1 MTGSGGLPDGGG
13 PVDGFSPA
21 LRWFDTSGE
30 RADGVYAGSD
40 GGLDGPAVVLLD
52 QTRLPAEERELVCRD
67 VPALVAAIRSLAVRG
82 APVLGLAGAYGVALA
97 AARGEDV
104 EAAAGRLAGARPTAV
119 NLGFGV
125 ARALDAHRAAVGSG
139 PRAGA
144 GAALAAARELHRE
157 DALASEAMAGEGLRL
172 LRELLPEPGEG
183 RAGWRLLTH
192 CNTGTLVSGGGGT
205 ALAVVRAAHR
215 AGLLERL
222 WVDETRP
229 LWQGA
234 RLTAWEAG
242 REGMPYAVLAD
253 AAAGSLFAAGR
264 VDAVVVGADRIAADG
279 AVANKVG
286 TYPLAVL
293 ARHHGVPFLVVAPV
307 STVDP
312 ATPSGAGIVI
322 EEREGDEVTTARPGV
337 RMAPEGAGAYNPA
350 FDVTPGEL
358 VTAVVTER
366 GAVRSSD
373 RERWATLLS
382 EAASGS
388 VPDTGGPA
396 DTGNTGNTG
405 KNSAGRNGANQDQD
419 PSRVGRKQDVDSHDP
434 ANGMMKP

>member
-1 MTGSGGLPDGGG
+1 MTAGGALPADEGAV
-13 PVDGFSPA
+13 PGFSPA
-21 LRWFDTSGE
+21 LRWLDTSGE
-30 RADGVYAGSD
+30 RGDGA
-40 GGLDGPAVVLLD
+40 DGPAVVVLD
-52 QTRLPAEERELVCRD
+52 QTRLPAQERDLVCRD
-67 VPALVAAIRSLAVRG
+67 VPGLVAAIRSLAVRG

-104 EAAAGRLAGARPTAV
+104 EAAARLLAEARPTAV

-125 ARALDAHRAAVGSG
+125 RRALAAHRAAADRGSAEAA
-139 PRAGA
+139 R
-144 GAALAAARELHRE
+144 AALAAARELHRE
-157 DALASEAMAGEGLRL
+157 DALASEAMAAEGLRL
-172 LRELLPEPGEG
+172 LRDLLPEPAGEAG
-183 RAGWRLLTH
+183 GWRLLTH
-192 CNTGTLVSGGGGT
+192 CNTGALVSGGGGT

-264 VDAVVVGADRIAADG
+264 VDAVLVGADRIAADG

-293 ARHHGVPFLVVAPV
+293 ARHHGVPFVVVAPV
-307 STVDP
+307 STIDP

-337 RMAPEGAGAYNPA
+337 RVAPEGAGAYNPA

-366 GAVRSSD
+366 GVMRPPY
-373 RERWATLLS
+373 RE
-382 EAASGS
+382 
-388 VPDTGGPA
+388 GPA
-396 DTGNTGNTG
+396 AVPPG
-405 KNSAGRNGANQDQD
+405 AG
-419 PSRVGRKQDVDSHDP
+419 VGE
-434 ANGMMKP
+434 AG